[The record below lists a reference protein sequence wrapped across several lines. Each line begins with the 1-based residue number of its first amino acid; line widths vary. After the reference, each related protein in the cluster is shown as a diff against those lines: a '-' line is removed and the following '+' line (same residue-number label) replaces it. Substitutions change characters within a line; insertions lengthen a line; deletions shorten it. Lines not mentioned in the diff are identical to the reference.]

1 MNAFASPRGCGDAA
15 DVIEN
20 PVLNLLPNPLANLR
34 TMETQAVAVAGE
46 VADADD
52 PIARNALDEARQRP
66 PGKPSSETLYN
77 VQDKAPTGTSFEAT
91 LRRLRKDENHRDVAR
106 PRRPTRSAE
115 PRS

>member
-1 MNAFASPRGCGDAA
+1 MRSHRRGGCGDAA

-77 VQDKAPTGTSFEAT
+77 VQDKGTNRHLIRGDLA
-91 LRRLRKDENHRDVAR
+91 A
-106 PRRPTRSAE
+106 AA
-115 PRS
+115 